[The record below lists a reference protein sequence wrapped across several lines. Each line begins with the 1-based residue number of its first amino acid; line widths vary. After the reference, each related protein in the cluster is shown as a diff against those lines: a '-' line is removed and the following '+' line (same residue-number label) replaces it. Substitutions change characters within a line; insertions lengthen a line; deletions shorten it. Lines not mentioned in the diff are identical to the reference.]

1 METTIRMECKMRQQ
15 TLNKNLNVPLY
26 VQLKELI
33 LGDIQNGTLSAG
45 DMIPTE
51 HELMEQFSISRN
63 VVRQA
68 IGELVEGGYLI
79 RKKAK
84 GTFVSTPSANVEK
97 ISTLEVFR
105 ESALRSGA
113 IPTTKVLNMEVLDAD
128 EESAQRL
135 GIAPGVRI
143 IRIMRLHFANDVPT
157 SISESVLPY
166 ARCGFVLEH
175 RLQSESLH
183 RVLSYR
189 YDTRIYRS
197 MRTMG
202 ARLATDKEV
211 ELLGIAPGSAV
222 SCSTR
227 KSYNRMNS
235 VIESTI
241 SVSRGDFELSFETV
255 ETP

>member
-1 METTIRMECKMRQQ
+1 MRQQ
-15 TLNKNLNVPLY
+15 ALNKNLNVPLY

-51 HELMEQFSISRN
+51 HELMETYSVSRN

-84 GTFVSTPSANVEK
+84 GTFVSTPSANIEK
-97 ISTLEVFR
+97 ISTLELFR
-105 ESALRSGA
+105 ESTLRSGA
-113 IPTTKVLNMEVLDAD
+113 IPTTKVLSMEVLDAD
-128 EESAQRL
+128 EEIAQRL
-135 GIAPGVRI
+135 GLATGVRV
-143 IRIMRLHFANDVPT
+143 IRIVRLHYSDDTPT
-157 SISESVLPY
+157 SMSEAVLPY
-166 ARCGFVLEH
+166 SRCSFVLEH
-175 RLQSESLH
+175 RLQTDSLH

-202 ARLATDKEV
+202 ARLAKDGEA
-211 ELLGIAPGSAV
+211 ELLGIAQGSV
-222 SCSTR
+222 VNCLHR
-227 KSYNRMNS
+227 RSYNRMNTI
-235 VIESTI
+235 VESTI
-241 SVSRGDFELSFETV
+241 SVYRGDFELSFETV
-255 ETP
+255 ETT

>member
-1 METTIRMECKMRQQ
+1 MRQQ

-33 LGDIQNGTLSAG
+33 LDDIQSGTLSAG

-51 HELMEQFSISRN
+51 HELMEQYSISRN

-97 ISTLEVFR
+97 ASTTELFR
-105 ESALRSGA
+105 VSALRSGA
-113 IPTTKVLNMEVLDAD
+113 IPTTKVLSMEVLDAD
-128 EESAQRL
+128 AEIARRL
-135 GIAPGVRI
+135 EIAEGVSVIRI
-143 IRIMRLHFANDVPT
+143 IRLHFANDIPT

-166 ARCGFVLEH
+166 AKCSFVLEY
-175 RLQSESLH
+175 RLQTLSLH

-197 MRTMG
+197 VRTMG
-202 ARLATDKEV
+202 ARLAGDREV
-211 ELLGIAPGSAV
+211 ELLGIEPGSV
-222 SCSTR
+222 VNCQHR
-227 KSYNRMNS
+227 KSYNRMNAI
-235 VIESTI
+235 VESTL
-241 SVSRGDFELSFETV
+241 SVYRGDFELSFETV

>member
-1 METTIRMECKMRQQ
+1 MRQQ

-51 HELMEQFSISRN
+51 HELMEQYAISRN

-97 ISTLEVFR
+97 TSTLELFR
-105 ESALRSGA
+105 ESTLRSGA
-113 IPTTKVLNMEVLDAD
+113 IPTTKVLSMEVLDAD
-128 EESAQRL
+128 EEIAQRL
-135 GIAPGVRI
+135 EIAPGIRV
-143 IRIMRLHFANDVPT
+143 IRIHRLHYADDTPV
-157 SISESVLPY
+157 SISEAVLPY
-166 ARCGFVLEH
+166 SRCNFVLEH
-175 RLQSESLH
+175 RLQTDSLH

-197 MRTMG
+197 VRTMG
-202 ARLATDKEV
+202 ARLAKDNEV
-211 ELLGIAPGSAV
+211 ELLGVAPGSV
-222 SCSTR
+222 VNCSHR
-227 KSYNRMNS
+227 RSYNRMNTI
-235 VIESTI
+235 VESTI
-241 SVSRGDFELSFETV
+241 SVYRGDFELSFETV

>member
-1 METTIRMECKMRQQ
+1 MERDMRQQ

-51 HELMEQFSISRN
+51 HELMDQFAISRN

-97 ISTLEVFR
+97 TSTLEFFR
-105 ESALRSGA
+105 ESTLRSGA
-113 IPTTKVLNMEVLDAD
+113 IPTTKVLSMEVLDAD
-128 EESAQRL
+128 AEIAQRL
-135 GIAPGVRI
+135 EIAEGVRV
-143 IRIMRLHFANDVPT
+143 IRINRLHYANDTPT

-166 ARCGFVLEH
+166 ARCSFVLEH
-175 RLQSESLH
+175 RLQTDSLH
-183 RVLSYR
+183 RVLGYR

-202 ARLATDKEV
+202 ARLASDSEV
-211 ELLGIAPGSAV
+211 ELLGVAPGSV
-222 SCSTR
+222 VNCSHR
-227 KSYNRMNS
+227 KSYNRMNTI
-235 VIESTI
+235 VESTI
-241 SVSRGDFELSFETV
+241 SVYRGDFELSFETV

>member
-1 METTIRMECKMRQQ
+1 MRQQ

-33 LGDIQNGTLSAG
+33 LDDIQSGTLSAG

-51 HELMEQFSISRN
+51 HELMEQYSISRN

-84 GTFVSTPSANVEK
+84 GTFVSTPLANVEK
-97 ISTLEVFR
+97 AS
-105 ESALRSGA
+105 SGA
-113 IPTTKVLNMEVLDAD
+113 IPTTKVLSMEVLDAD
-128 EESAQRL
+128 AEIARRL
-135 GIAPGVRI
+135 EIAEGVSVIRI
-143 IRIMRLHFANDVPT
+143 IRLHFANDIPT

-166 ARCGFVLEH
+166 AKCSFVLEY
-175 RLQSESLH
+175 RLQTLSLH

-197 MRTMG
+197 VRTMG
-202 ARLATDKEV
+202 ARLAGDREV
-211 ELLGIAPGSAV
+211 ELLGIEPGSV
-222 SCSTR
+222 VNCQHR
-227 KSYNRMNS
+227 KSYNRMNAI
-235 VIESTI
+235 VESTL
-241 SVSRGDFELSFETV
+241 SVYRGDFELSFETV

>member
-1 METTIRMECKMRQQ
+1 MRQQ

-51 HELMEQFSISRN
+51 HELMEQYAISRN

-84 GTFVSTPSANVEK
+84 GTFVSMPSANVEK
-97 ISTLEVFR
+97 ISTLELFR

-113 IPTTKVLNMEVLDAD
+113 IPTTKVLSMEVLEADA
-128 EESAQRL
+128 ETAQRL
-135 GIAPGVRI
+135 EIAEGVRI
-143 IRIMRLHFANDVPT
+143 IRIKRLHFANDIPT

-166 ARCGFVLEH
+166 ARCSFVLEH
-175 RLQSESLH
+175 RLQSNTLH

-197 MRTMG
+197 VRTLG
-202 ARLATDKEV
+202 ARLATEDEA
-211 ELLGIAPGSAV
+211 ELLDVAKDSV
-222 SCSTR
+222 VNCTHR
-227 KSYNRMNS
+227 KSYNRMNII
-235 VIESTI
+235 IESTI
-241 SVSRGDFELSFETV
+241 SISRGDFELSFETV

>member
-1 METTIRMECKMRQQ
+1 MQKRSDVSIKHISCIFVKSVHRLLTGIPGYGKIHFGRTLWDIAMAIAVCRFSQPHVIISMETTIRMEHKMRQQ

-113 IPTTKVLNMEVLDAD
+113 IPTTKVLSMEVLDAD

-143 IRIMRLHFANDVPT
+143 TVLIMSGASSGFA
-157 SISESVLPY
+157 
-166 ARCGFVLEH
+166 
-175 RLQSESLH
+175 
-183 RVLSYR
+183 
-189 YDTRIYRS
+189 
-197 MRTMG
+197 
-202 ARLATDKEV
+202 
-211 ELLGIAPGSAV
+211 
-222 SCSTR
+222 
-227 KSYNRMNS
+227 
-235 VIESTI
+235 
-241 SVSRGDFELSFETV
+241 SRGRCSEIAEPEGRGQTPLRSCCSVNDFVMGSD
-255 ETP
+255 PNGR

>member
-1 METTIRMECKMRQQ
+1 MRQQ

-33 LGDIQNGTLSAG
+33 LGDIQKGALTAG

-51 HELMEQFSISRN
+51 HELMDAYSVSRN

-84 GTFVSTPSANVEK
+84 GTFVSTPSANLEK
-97 ISTLEVFR
+97 MSTLELFR

-113 IPTTKVLNMEVLDAD
+113 IPTTKVLSMEVLDAD
-128 EESAQRL
+128 AEIAERL
-135 GIAPGVRI
+135 EVGEGTRV
-143 IRIMRLHFANDVPT
+143 IRIVRLHYSNETPV
-157 SISESVLPY
+157 SLSEAVLPY
-166 ARCGFVLEH
+166 ARCSFVLGH
-175 RLQSESLH
+175 RLQTDSLH

-197 MRTMG
+197 VRKMG
-202 ARLATDKEV
+202 ARLAKDDEV
-211 ELLGIAPGSAV
+211 EQLGVEPGSV
-222 SCSTR
+222 VNCTLR
-227 KSYNRMNS
+227 KSYNRMNA
-235 VIESTI
+235 VVESTI
-241 SVSRGDFELSFETV
+241 AVYRGDFELSFETV